1 VAAQVRPSAVVD
13 RLLAGLGRAGRRMLE
28 ADLLLVAAEGAAGM
42 TVRAVAG
49 PDDAPVPGTRVV
61 QEGRLPDGVPV
72 PVRISPRGDSEL
84 VVAAAPEGG
93 SCGLACLADD
103 GRRVL
108 VVAGGVAS
116 VEAVVDGEVIGEL
129 AELACHMVT
138 AERSAVLGTL
148 RESLQEREDE
158 RRRWARELHDDTLQ
172 QLGALQVL
180 LTSAL
185 RGPRDADGGRRLVD
199 AVRRATELL
208 AGQIAGLRQLIAEL
222 RPATLDE
229 LGLDPPLRTL
239 ARRTEELSGIPVSL
253 HVSLRYS
260 DGIIATRL
268 LPDIELAVYRVVQE
282 ALTNVQRHSAATR
295 AAVTVVEDDETVV
308 AEVSDNG
315 RGFDPDKAVGFGLDG
330 MHERA
335 ELAGGIIEFRPA
347 ARTGG
352 TTVRLTVPATH
363 RRS

>member
-1 VAAQVRPSAVVD
+1 MVD

-28 ADLLLVAAEGAAGM
+28 AELLFVVAEGAGGM

-49 PDDAPVPGTRVV
+49 PVDAPTSGTPVV
-61 QEGRLPDGVPV
+61 EEGRLPDGVPV
-72 PVRISPRGDSEL
+72 RVRISRRGDGGL
-84 VVAAAPEGG
+84 AVAAAPEGR
-93 SCGLACLADD
+93 SCGLACPTDD

-108 VVAGGVAS
+108 VVADGLAS
-116 VEAVVDGEVIGEL
+116 VEEVVEGEVLGEV
-129 AELACHMVT
+129 AELARHMVA
-138 AERSAVLGTL
+138 AERTAVLGTL

-172 QLGALQVL
+172 ELGALQVL

-185 RGPRDADGGRRLVD
+185 RGSQFTDAVGQHRLVD
-199 AVRRATELL
+199 AVRHATELL
-208 AGQIAGLRQLIAEL
+208 AGQIASLRQLIAEL

-229 LGLDPPLRTL
+229 LGLDPPLRDL
-239 ARRTEELSGIPVSL
+239 ARRTQELSGIPVSL

-260 DGIIATRL
+260 DGIVATRL

-295 AAVTVVEDDETVV
+295 ASVTVVENDDTVV

-315 RGFDPDKAVGFGLDG
+315 HGFDPERAAGFGLDG

-335 ELAGGIIEFRPA
+335 ELAGGTLEFRPA
-347 ARTGG
+347 ERTGG

-363 RRS
+363 HRP